1 MKKSSLL
8 LSFLVL
14 IACKPTIV
22 DYVVS
27 RSRTV
32 IDIGDAKFAVEENSV
47 ADSQR
52 IRIEKKTVP
61 KSFYPDGYRIVGPA
75 YVIGPATMV
84 FEKPIRFACPASKK
98 NLKLAVRIAKGFV
111 PLAGSEVI
119 DETLQAK
126 IRHGGEYFVV
136 EAPEKYGILNPVK
149 TDQGLLIV
157 SDLYVGKYLDD
168 FKKVLKKEGYDYPV
182 WTYIYSGERT
192 IEENARRLAD
202 ELKKLHE
209 QYGKFRLDV
218 VSFGVGGLVTHR
230 YVADSAL
237 YGHDISSAI
246 IAVGTPFFGSNFADY
261 DSIRKS
267 QSPYR
272 FFFIDA
278 MGNNAPE
285 LATGSDFVKWM
296 TENRSIVGWLRK
308 DLDENKNFASLS
320 GKKLLRALLPEE
332 NDGDMLVT
340 WKSTQLTWIEPDP
353 FPLDHF
359 ELFENREA
367 QEVAA
372 KFVELYR
379 RFNWPQLF
387 TDVWNGRES
396 LIAINKV
403 WEEEI
408 NLTFR
413 RQIDFDVLLEWNT
426 NLLKS
431 APPDA
436 ILITNGDMDT
446 FTGWFLQQKGIR
458 TDVIIANRSLLN
470 TTGYIRYLQKN
481 GLPLDLDSVQVND
494 LKPYADKNSGKFV
507 FISDQVIKRLA
518 EQKIRPLVFSTTVSQ
533 PQDFGYPLVLNGL
546 VYRIGQD
553 GINLSSGLWYK
564 FDIQASQDLFFK
576 KFSFDKTFSIPF
588 DSLNGTVQSLMMNY
602 SVLLHSLGW
611 ALRVE
616 EKYDEALNT
625 VSFMIDHFNW
635 PKTIMSGFYIL
646 KAGIYFKM
654 GNKHDADVV
663 LQDFINLPFHST
675 NRDDSLNLA
684 GCYKGTAMLYYE
696 MGEKDQAI
704 KLLAECLK
712 ITPDDKELL
721 KLIQK
726 YQEE

>member
-1 MKKSSLL
+1 LLL

-14 IACKPTIV
+14 IACKPTVV

-32 IDIGDAKFAVEENSV
+32 IDIDEAKFVVEENSV

-52 IRIEKKTVP
+52 IRIEKKAVP
-61 KSFYPDGYRIVGPA
+61 KSVYPEGYRIIGPA

-84 FEKPIRFACPASKK
+84 FEKPIRFACPTSKK

-136 EAPEKYGILNPVK
+136 ETPEKYGILNPVK

-168 FKKVLKKEGYDYPV
+168 FKKVLKKGGYNYPV
-182 WTYIYSGERT
+182 WTYIYSGEQS
-192 IEENARRLAD
+192 IEENAKLLAN
-202 ELKKLHE
+202 ELKRLHAE
-209 QYGKFRLDV
+209 YGKFRLDV

-230 YVADSAL
+230 YVADSTL
-237 YGHDISSAI
+237 YGYDISSAI

-261 DSIRKS
+261 DSIKKS

-320 GKKLLRALLPEE
+320 GKKVFNGSLPEDNE
-332 NDGDMLVT
+332 GDFLVA
-340 WKSTQLTWIEPDP
+340 WKSTQLTWIEPEP

-359 ELFENREA
+359 ELYESPA
-367 QEVAA
+367 VHEVAV
-372 KFVELYR
+372 KFVNLYR
-379 RFNWPQLF
+379 SFNWPRLF
-387 TDVWNGRES
+387 SNVWDGKDN
-396 LIAINKV
+396 IAKINET
-403 WEEEI
+403 WEKETK
-408 NLTFR
+408 LTFR
-413 RQIDFDVLLEWNT
+413 KPYEYDIILEWNE

-436 ILITNGDMDT
+436 VLITNGDMDT
-446 FTGWFLQQKGIR
+446 FTGWFLQEKGIR

-470 TTGYIRYLQKN
+470 TDGYIKYLMKL
-481 GLPLDLDSVQVND
+481 GLILNVTKEKTDNLTAYV
-494 LKPYADKNSGKFV
+494 DKKTGKIV
-507 FISDQVIKRLA
+507 TRSDQLIKLII
-518 EQKIRPLVFSTTVSQ
+518 EQHNRPVVFSSTVGGPEQ
-533 PQDFGYPLVLNGL
+533 FGYPLKLSGL
-546 VYRIGQD
+546 VYEIGKD
-553 GINLSSGLWYK
+553 GTPTFSRDYTI
-564 FDIQASQDLFFK
+564 DL
-576 KFSFDKTFSIPF
+576 DKTEKLFLNEYSYKMLLSAPP
-588 DSLNGTVQSLMMNY
+588 DSLGAPIKELHTNYYACLNILMGTLYRDKQYERFLTDLARMEAILPYNPFLPVILQINQVNIYWDLGQQDKADSVIRIIHERIASL
-602 SVLLHSLGW
+602 
-611 ALRVE
+611 
-616 EKYDEALNT
+616 
-625 VSFMIDHFNW
+625 
-635 PKTIMSGFYIL
+635 
-646 KAGIYFKM
+646 
-654 GNKHDADVV
+654 
-663 LQDFINLPFHST
+663 
-675 NRDDSLNLA
+675 
-684 GCYKGTAMLYYE
+684 KGTDEGNQMSISLLRGLAEIYHNKRHDKNE
-696 MGEKDQAI
+696 AV
-704 KLLAECLK
+704 KLLAEALQLQ
-712 ITPDDKELL
+712 PDDKELL
-721 KLIQK
+721 KLINK